1 MPSALIVEDSRSSQ
15 ELLAEWLRQL
25 GFGTI
30 VTAGMLAEALSALKE
45 RSFDL
50 VLLDLQLPDG
60 SGLEL
65 LKALDEHPDS
75 EVVITTGHGTIDSAI
90 DAMRGGA
97 IDYLT
102 KPIDLQR
109 LQKIVVKTC
118 RALELRSEVAS
129 LRGELRRVGHFGGMI
144 GASAAMQ
151 RVYDLISR
159 VAPTSST
166 VLIVGETGTGKELV
180 AETIFQLS
188 RRAKEPF
195 VPINCG
201 AVSPGLI
208 ESELFGHERGS
219 FTGADRRHKGIIE
232 RANGG
237 TLFLDEITEMPVEL
251 QVKLLRILETG
262 TVTRVG
268 GDQVISASVRVLAAT
283 NRDPGQAVRD
293 GKLREDLLYRINVFP
308 IDMPPLRERKGDV
321 TLLAQRFL
329 DRLNQEGGT
338 SKTFTPAALERL
350 EEHQWP
356 GNVREL
362 KNAVER
368 AYIIAVGRIDVDSL
382 PLRGVAPRPS
392 STGAAPGGA
401 GVGSS
406 IAEVEQQLILAT
418 LEHCSGDKKRAAE
431 TLGISLKTLYNKLG
445 AYGGLKK
452 SATSSDPKPR
462 GVEEGG

>member
-1 MPSALIVEDSRSSQ
+1 M
-15 ELLAEWLRQL
+15 
-25 GFGTI
+25 
-30 VTAGMLAEALSALKE
+30 
-45 RSFDL
+45 

-60 SGLEL
+60 SGLDL
-65 LKALDEHPDS
+65 LKALDDFPDS

-109 LQKIVVKTC
+109 LQKIVVKTR

-159 VAPTSST
+159 VAKTSST
-166 VLIVGETGTGKELV
+166 VMIVGETGTGKELV
-180 AETIFQLS
+180 AETIHQLS
-188 RRAKEPF
+188 HRAKEPF

-293 GKLREDLLYRINVFP
+293 GRLREDLLYRINVFP
-308 IDMPPLRERKGDV
+308 IEMPPLRARKGDV
-321 TLLAQRFL
+321 TLIAQRFL

-338 SKTFTPAALERL
+338 SKTFTPGALERL
-350 EEHQWP
+350 EQHHWP

-362 KNAVER
+362 KNAIER
-368 AYIIAVGRIDVDSL
+368 AYIIAGDRIDVDAL
-382 PLRGVAPRPS
+382 PLQRLAPVATSSTAPS
-392 STGAAPGGA
+392 SDSL

-418 LEHCSGDKKRAAE
+418 LEHCGGDKKRAAE

-445 AYGGLKK
+445 TYGGAKK
-452 SATSSDPKPR
+452 SLASAYPKPNR
-462 GVEEGG
+462 AQDGG